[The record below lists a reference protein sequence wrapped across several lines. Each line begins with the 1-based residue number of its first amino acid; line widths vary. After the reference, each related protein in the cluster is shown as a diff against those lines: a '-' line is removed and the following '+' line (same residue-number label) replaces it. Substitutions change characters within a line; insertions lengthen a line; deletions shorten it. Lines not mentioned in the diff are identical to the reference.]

1 MPILRVHSLLVG
13 GEALSPLIL
22 VHGAANS
29 ARVWTF
35 WQNELAHRGWPSHA
49 LDLGGHGHSV
59 AADVGVMRMADYADD
74 VVTLA
79 RTLRQPPI
87 LLGWSMGGLV
97 AMMAAPA
104 CGARAC
110 VGLAPSTPARRR
122 DTSVPLRSGI
132 FGAEEYGIADRDP
145 DRQPAMPDLD
155 RAERVIAL
163 ESLGPESR
171 LARDERQAGIVLEG
185 IACPLLIVTGTADTQ
200 WPRRRYDNFQFPADH
215 VSIEGASHWGLVL
228 NRRVLPG
235 IVSSVI
241 GWLEKNTSPGRP

>member
-1 MPILRVHSLLVG
+1 MPKLAIQSVLGVAEDPPS
-13 GEALSPLIL
+13 LIL

-29 ARVWTF
+29 ARVWAF
-35 WQNELAHRGWPSHA
+35 WQDELGRRGWSSHA
-49 LDLGGHGHSV
+49 IDLCGHGASV
-59 AADVGVMRMADYADD
+59 AADLCATRMADYADD

-87 LLGWSMGGLV
+87 LVGWSMGGLV

-122 DTSVPLRSGI
+122 DTSVSLRSGV

-155 RAERVIAL
+155 RAERMIAL
-163 ESLGPESR
+163 E
-171 LARDERQAGIVLEG
+171 
-185 IACPLLIVTGTADTQ
+185 
-200 WPRRRYDNFQFPADH
+200 
-215 VSIEGASHWGLVL
+215 
-228 NRRVLPG
+228 
-235 IVSSVI
+235 
-241 GWLEKNTSPGRP
+241 